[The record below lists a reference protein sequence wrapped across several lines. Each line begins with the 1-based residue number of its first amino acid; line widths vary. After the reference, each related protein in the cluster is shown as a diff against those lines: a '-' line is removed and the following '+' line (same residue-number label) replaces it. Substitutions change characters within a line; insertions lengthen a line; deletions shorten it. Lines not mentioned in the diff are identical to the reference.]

1 MSIVYNKIWH
11 NQQKES
17 QKQAILQHFPSVF
30 CIFAVRI
37 AVKKTAAIPMTAV
50 FIRYSPFF
58 FLPSEKW
65 SKIKRM
71 PYLPQKLDFFV
82 KVTYFEKNM
91 VKKITCP

>member
-1 MSIVYNKIWH
+1 
-11 NQQKES
+11 
-17 QKQAILQHFPSVF
+17 
-30 CIFAVRI
+30 
-37 AVKKTAAIPMTAV
+37 MTAV